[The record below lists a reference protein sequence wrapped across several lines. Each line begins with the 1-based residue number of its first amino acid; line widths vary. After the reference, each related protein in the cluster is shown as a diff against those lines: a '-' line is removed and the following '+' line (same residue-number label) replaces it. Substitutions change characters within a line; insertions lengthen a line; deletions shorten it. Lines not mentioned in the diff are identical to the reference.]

1 MQSES
6 SAEEKETENENSSEE
21 DSEVEDEEEKVANV
35 QDVLA
40 GAYKFFPGKFQ
51 KVTDKNIKFGVRS
64 ITKNTKLLF
73 NIQINLKDSWLG
85 DPTEV
90 VGENDRCWDPD
101 KLVFKKN
108 FKWVPQNVH
117 LQHPRRMPINFNDE
131 AEESFFKDAP
141 LIGGSSHKVHLNSGI
156 FSPNKVTLDSKFTK
170 IESWGRQGVLEC
182 EVTGNIISFC
192 ADMMGGISNLLEGLN
207 INDQDSTI
215 MKRVEK
221 NISNVNNFLD
231 LALQTNYRARSFAT
245 ATCVNAKQELRQS
258 VLDKF
263 NGVANVK
270 EKLLCSDFHTES
282 LFGPIP
288 RDLYNGGASCGIK
301 KPPLTLKTTSQPN
314 AGTKRQGS
322 KMNLPNKRQR
332 FNFDYG
338 NQNYGNQNYGNSF
351 VRPNSQGN
359 NQNWDRFASKA
370 LFHGES
376 QRGGKQKRGGKNSRK
391 S

>member
-6 SAEEKETENENSSEE
+6 SVEEKETENENSSEE
-21 DSEVEDEEEKVANV
+21 DSEVEDGEEKVANI

-64 ITKNTKLLF
+64 ITKNTKLMF

-131 AEESFFKDAP
+131 AEELFFKDAP

-332 FNFDYG
+332 FNYDYG

-376 QRGGKQKRGGKNSRK
+376 PRGGKQKRGGKNSRK